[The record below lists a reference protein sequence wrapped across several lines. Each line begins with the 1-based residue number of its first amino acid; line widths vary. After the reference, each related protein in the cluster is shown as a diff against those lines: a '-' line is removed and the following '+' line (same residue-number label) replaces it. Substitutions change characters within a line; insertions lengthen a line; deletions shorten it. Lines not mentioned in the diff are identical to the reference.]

1 MKECT
6 HFEALFF
13 YTVLRGGFF
22 IGEDMTVANNYNPI
36 KQEGNGSTTSF
47 SFDFPVITDKEIE
60 VYQNI
65 DGVESLVDSNNYT
78 ITLNTNGGTVNF
90 NTAPAK
96 GVVIAIVRVV
106 DLTQEIPFLT
116 SSGFPA
122 DRVED
127 CFDKL
132 TMIAQQQQQVLD
144 RCVKVVVT
152 GNQTP
157 EELLDEVYDK
167 LDSATEIA
175 EEAVDAANAATQ
187 AVESAEKTLREV
199 TTYVDTSKSE
209 INTLVTDA
217 TNNINSTV
225 KTATTN
231 IDNTINQ
238 AVEDVKAEAI
248 SAAEGAIQD
257 AANTAIQIATDH
269 ANTVIIPPLQEY
281 VDNARESATSA
292 EESSLSASASAL
304 SASQSASNALAS
316 ETNAKNSASEAAL
329 HNLKN
334 KITNCITE
342 IPQDIKL
349 ELKDGTLTLKAGS
362 KVYNGNGLLL
372 TKTSDST
379 SPNANYNGQVMLFMP
394 ANGDNVILTAFNGGT
409 VSTLPAIETSY
420 KAYYNTSDGKC
431 YVDVGYWLEASFPI
445 AIGTSTT
452 ESWVSI
458 DQVFNGFGYIGSTVF
473 VLPSVKGLIP
483 NGRNADGSLKSIE
496 FETSGVLPI
505 TFTETQDNV
514 DLVLQGTTLWAR
526 NQTVVKSAS
535 EIGTATGNYYI
546 TDENRYVFSSAGV
559 LSFQSRIVIGKFSL
573 SSGRITSFRPKLPFR
588 AVDYNELNNE
598 VKKLELNMPTGA
610 ILPFTGQTAP
620 KGFLICDGSAISR
633 TTYASLFAI
642 ISTTYGAGDGST
654 TFNIPNYTNARFVTS
669 GNISV
674 MGNGKALGI
683 TDGTNRGVLYNGGG
697 DSYHRVA
704 MHPTNNGIGSNV
716 GKTGLNMFS
725 QFDGIA
731 WGVVA
736 DASLSGIKGTAS
748 LASTCR
754 FIIKY

>member
-1 MKECT
+1 
-6 HFEALFF
+6 
-13 YTVLRGGFF
+13 
-22 IGEDMTVANNYNPI
+22 MTVANNYNPI

-157 EELLDEVYDK
+157 EELLDEVYGK

-225 KTATTN
+225 TTATTN

-238 AVEDVKAEAI
+238 AVEDVKAEAV

-349 ELKDGTLTLKAGS
+349 ELNNGTLTLKAGS
-362 KVYNGNGLLL
+362 KVYVPNGAGVFNTITISSDQTVVTANDGTCMVYLNY
-372 TKTSDST
+372 TGYATSHLIENFVSGTTEPSSGYRIWYDTTNNYVKRYIGSDLQDSG
-379 SPNANYNGQVMLFMP
+379 SSFPLA
-394 ANGDNVILTAFNGGT
+394 IIT
-409 VSTLPAIETSY
+409 VSSGL
-420 KAYYNTSDGKC
+420 
-431 YVDVGYWLEASFPI
+431 
-445 AIGTSTT
+445 TT
-452 ESWVSI
+452 SI

-473 VLPSVKGLIP
+473 ALPGVKGLIP
-483 NGRNADGSLKSIE
+483 NGRNEDGSLKNREFTTHSVLITTNTGSTDTRNITLDGDSIDHPGSSGYIE
-496 FETSGVLPI
+496 AKNRVWRAKSDGTQYYETL
-505 TFTETQDNV
+505 
-514 DLVLQGTTLWAR
+514 
-526 NQTVVKSAS
+526 
-535 EIGTATGNYYI
+535 EIIAGQAVY
-546 TDENRYVFSSAGV
+546 SAGKV
-559 LSFQSRIVIGKFSL
+559 
-573 SSGRITSFRPKLPFR
+573 TSFTPKLPFR
-588 AVDYNELNNE
+588 A
-598 VKKLELNMPTGA
+598 
-610 ILPFTGQTAP
+610 
-620 KGFLICDGSAISR
+620 
-633 TTYASLFAI
+633 
-642 ISTTYGAGDGST
+642 
-654 TFNIPNYTNARFVTS
+654 
-669 GNISV
+669 
-674 MGNGKALGI
+674 
-683 TDGTNRGVLYNGGG
+683 
-697 DSYHRVA
+697 
-704 MHPTNNGIGSNV
+704 
-716 GKTGLNMFS
+716 
-725 QFDGIA
+725 
-731 WGVVA
+731 A
-736 DASLSGIKGTAS
+736 DANDIVDSADTANNS
-748 LASTCR
+748 NQMATTAWVNNKHQVVSALPSSPTAGV
-754 FIIKY
+754 FYFVKE